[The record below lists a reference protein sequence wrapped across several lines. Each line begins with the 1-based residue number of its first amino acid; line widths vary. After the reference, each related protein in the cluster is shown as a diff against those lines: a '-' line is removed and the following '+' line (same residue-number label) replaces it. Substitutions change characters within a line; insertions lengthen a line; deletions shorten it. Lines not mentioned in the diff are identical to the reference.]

1 LIGLAFT
8 SQQFAALTVVILF
21 VIAPVGR
28 RLRFALAAL
37 GAVALIDL
45 PFVILTSGRAT
56 KAILVGSGL
65 SASYGRTLMA
75 ESPLR
80 DSTLTVAAVLPIL
93 ATLAVAIWLVRRVGP
108 SVLEADTLMV
118 LLAVSFCIR
127 LIFELNVWGY
137 YFMPLSV
144 VLVTLDV
151 IKGRVRGAT
160 IAWLAMVTL
169 VFNPVVFY
177 QFATGQTY
185 NSGPFRAFQI
195 VFLAVGFLLV
205 AWDAAHRRVRW
216 YLITWFVLAL
226 VAFSLDGWEYGPPH
240 DAFPLWFWQI
250 VLLSSALGLLAAPLR
265 ARLREHDEVTPTPI
279 APA

>member
-1 LIGLAFT
+1 
-8 SQQFAALTVVILF
+8 VVILF
-21 VIAPVGR
+21 VIAPMGR
-28 RLRFALAAL
+28 RLRFALGAL
-37 GAVALIDL
+37 GAVALIDV
-45 PFVILTSGRAT
+45 PFLILTSGRAAR
-56 KAILVGSGL
+56 AILVGSGL
-65 SASYGRTLMA
+65 SASYGRTLLA

-93 ATLAVAIWLVRRVGP
+93 ATLAFAIWLVRRVGS
-108 SVLEADTLMV
+108 SVLEADMLIV
-118 LLAVSFCIR
+118 LLAVSLCIR

-144 VLVTLDV
+144 ALVTLDV
-151 IKGRVRGAT
+151 IRGRVRGTT

-169 VFNPVVFY
+169 VFNPIVFY

-185 NSGPFRAFQI
+185 NSGPFRGIQI
-195 VFLAVGFLLV
+195 VFLAIGFLLIV
-205 AWDAAHRRVRW
+205 WDIAHRRVRW

-226 VAFSLDGWEYGPPH
+226 VAFSFDGWVYGPPH

-250 VLLSSALGLLAAPLR
+250 VLVSSAFALLAAPLR
-265 ARLREHDEVTPTPI
+265 TRLREHGGVIAPTPL